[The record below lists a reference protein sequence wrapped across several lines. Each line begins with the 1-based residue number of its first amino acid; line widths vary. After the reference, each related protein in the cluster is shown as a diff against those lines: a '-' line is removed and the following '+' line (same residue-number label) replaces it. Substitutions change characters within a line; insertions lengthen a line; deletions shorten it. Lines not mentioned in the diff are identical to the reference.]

1 MALCLKSRMV
11 GDESW
16 IIDVTRR
23 LHSESVVERNGD
35 FYDSR
40 SLSCQRGHQAGGIVF
55 RGAHKPSRMR
65 RGADTGGSTLWP
77 VGLSDRYE
85 ARATFPSKVQQQ
97 NPPHCK
103 SGSLIASNRH
113 LNVKQPVAC
122 QMVGAQYIL
131 TISSISKLK
140 QDSLG
145 STRSQAG
152 RHR

>member
-1 MALCLKSRMV
+1 
-11 GDESW
+11 
-16 IIDVTRR
+16 
-23 LHSESVVERNGD
+23 
-35 FYDSR
+35 
-40 SLSCQRGHQAGGIVF
+40 
-55 RGAHKPSRMR
+55 MR

-85 ARATFPSKVQQQ
+85 ARATFPRKMRQQ
-97 NPPHCK
+97 NPPHCE

-122 QMVGAQYIL
+122 QMVTARYIHFQ
-131 TISSISKLK
+131 LK